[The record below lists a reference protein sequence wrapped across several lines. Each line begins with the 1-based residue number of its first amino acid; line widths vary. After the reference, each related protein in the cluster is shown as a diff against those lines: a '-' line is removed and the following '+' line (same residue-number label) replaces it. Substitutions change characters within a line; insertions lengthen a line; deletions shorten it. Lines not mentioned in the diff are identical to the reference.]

1 MVEVFP
7 PLAPSKGPP
16 MPDEESMY
24 EVLDDSGTTIGNVDL
39 HRMRATIANYTRV
52 IDHLKQEMQQL
63 RGQVQRV
70 QNQIK
75 VLETRVARR

>member
-1 MVEVFP
+1 
-7 PLAPSKGPP
+7 
-16 MPDEESMY
+16 MPDDQTMY

-39 HRMRATIANYTRV
+39 RLMRTAIANYTRV
-52 IDHLKQEMQQL
+52 IDHLKQEVQQL

-70 QNQIK
+70 QNQVK